1 MQPIPSSFRDRSG
14 YVYSDGKNIIRTI
27 NEIFKN
33 HWEFGKASGLL
44 DKLVEKDSLIPF
56 SECDPLQGSWKTL
69 QVERVPFIS
78 YPYEWSFSQ
87 LKDAALLTLD
97 LQKEAIL
104 HGMIIKDASA
114 FNVQFLGTSAKF
126 IDLLSFEKWENGTPW
141 KAYKQ
146 FCTHFLA
153 PLALTSYT
161 DIQCGSMSRLWID
174 GIPLSIAC
182 ALLPNRTFFSPRL
195 LLHLHLHAKMQK
207 KHSSQQQSAKDASKV
222 KVSAETLKGI
232 TKSLNNTIKNLKLK
246 QNNTEWAN
254 YYEDTN
260 YSRPATEAKLNFI
273 DQVASELC
281 REVKLPMAIDLGANT
296 GLFSRCLSPYF
307 EKIIAP
313 DIDPCAVDNHYTN
326 LKKDGI
332 SNILPL
338 VIDLSNVSPAL
349 GWGCSERDSFD
360 SRCNA
365 NFITALALIHH
376 LVITAGIPLYLISD
390 YISSLLSLNGTL
402 LIEFVPKE
410 DSQVKRMLLSR
421 EDVFDDYNI
430 DGFKKVFSTNFI
442 IEKIFPIP
450 ETERTL
456 FVLSKR
462 DK

>member
-1 MQPIPSSFRDRSG
+1 MQPISASFRDRSG
-14 YVYSDGKNIIRTI
+14 YVYSDGEVILRTI
-27 NEIFKN
+27 NEVFKK
-33 HWEFGKASGLL
+33 HWETGISSGLL
-44 DKLVEKDSLIPF
+44 HKLVEKNFLIQF
-56 SECDPLQGSWKTL
+56 SEHAPLPGSWKSV
-69 QVERVPFIS
+69 QVERIPFIS
-78 YPYEWSFSQ
+78 YPYEWCFSQ

-97 LQKEAIL
+97 LQKEAIS
-104 HGMIIKDASA
+104 HGMTIKDASA
-114 FNVQFLGTSAKF
+114 FNVQFLGISAKF

-153 PLALTSYT
+153 PLSLTCYT

-174 GIPLSIAC
+174 GIPLSFAC
-182 ALLPNRTFFSPRL
+182 ALLPSRTYYSPRL
-195 LLHLHLHAKMQK
+195 FLHLYLHAKMQK
-207 KHSSQQQSAKDASKV
+207 KHSNIKQSSKYASKV

-232 TKSLNNTIKNLKLK
+232 ANSLSNAINKMKLK

-260 YSRPATEAKLNFI
+260 YSHSAMAKKLNFI

-281 REVKLPMAIDLGANT
+281 RNVKLPMAIDLGANT
-296 GLFSRCLSPYF
+296 GYFSRCISPFF
-307 EKIIAP
+307 EYVIAP
-313 DIDPCAVDNHYTN
+313 DIDPCAVDNHYYN

-338 VIDLSNVSPAL
+338 VIDLSNVSPSL
-349 GWGCSERDSFD
+349 GWACSERDSFD

-390 YISSLLSLNGTL
+390 YISSLLSFDGTL

-410 DSQVKRMLLSR
+410 DSQVKNMLSTR
-421 EDVFDDYNI
+421 EDVFDDYNM
-430 DGFKKVFSTNFI
+430 DGFKKAFSINFN

-450 ETERTL
+450 ETVRTL
-456 FVLSKR
+456 FVLRK
-462 DK
+462 K